1 LFQDKENMGQIE
13 NSRIGDYSCIKL
25 LRDMEA
31 LEQEEEEEVQ
41 DHEELVTLPEDW
53 CARFVNSM
61 QTNGLPKDLLSI
73 PEVIKVE
80 HNDVRE
86 EAREDGLGGAQKIN
100 RGKWGPTLVGKRP
113 S

>member
-1 LFQDKENMGQIE
+1 MGQIE

-31 LEQEEEEEVQ
+31 LEHEEEEEVQ

-53 CARFVNSM
+53 CARFANSM

-80 HNDVRE
+80 HNDVRA
-86 EAREDGLGGAQKIN
+86 EAREDGLGGA
-100 RGKWGPTLVGKRP
+100 
-113 S
+113 